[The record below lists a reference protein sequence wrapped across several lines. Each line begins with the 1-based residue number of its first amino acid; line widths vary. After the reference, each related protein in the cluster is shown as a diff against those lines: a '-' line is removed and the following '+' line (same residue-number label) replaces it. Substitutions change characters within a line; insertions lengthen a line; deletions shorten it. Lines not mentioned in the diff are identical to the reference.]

1 MFMKNPDKALIIAA
15 LLIVLAIFPFKDRI
29 REEAALLNQVEVL
42 SKKIVTTY
50 FYPVSPEERV
60 YLLKDSIKKMNE
72 MQERLSRSI
81 VAKYFINFQDL
92 IQEGKEEL
100 FVMENQESYEDF
112 VSFLTSKLANVIASK
127 QFSTE
132 QLLQL
137 GHLIDQEF
145 SEEPNQ
151 STFFFDRDESNDQLI
166 FEIMNHQNV
175 HSIAEAR
182 FQLFVDKASRD
193 IFRGEPIIL
202 RVSSEENRSEYIT
215 LQSS

>member
-1 MFMKNPDKALIIAA
+1 M
-15 LLIVLAIFPFKDRI
+15 VLAIFPFKDRI
-29 REEAALLNQVEVL
+29 LEEVVLLNQVEVL
-42 SKKIVTTY
+42 SQRIVTAY
-50 FYPVSPEERV
+50 FYPVSLEERV
-60 YLLKDSIKKMNE
+60 HLLKDSIKKMNE
-72 MQERLSRSI
+72 IQERISWSI

-92 IQEGKEEL
+92 IQESKEGL
-100 FVMENQESYEDF
+100 FVLENQESYEDF

-145 SEEPNQ
+145 SDEPNP
-151 STFFFDRDESNDQLI
+151 SIYLFDRDENNAQLI
-166 FEIMNHQNV
+166 FEIINHQNSP
-175 HSIAEAR
+175 SIEEAR
-182 FQLFVDKASRD
+182 FQLFVDKASGN

-202 RVSSEENRSEYIT
+202 RVSSEENPSEYIT